1 MLRPEFSQGA
11 HSQNLHITI
20 RLHRSADLSGT
31 CLVAPTCRRRFIH
44 WTEAKRRLMLTE
56 SRVAVSRAT
65 AAARAMGAPAS
76 NSLIFCTW
84 GAKRRLKLTVGV
96 DVAGIWSARDCI
108 PASQPE

>member
-31 CLVAPTCRRRFIH
+31 CLVAPICRRRFIH
-44 WTEAKRRLMLTE
+44 WAEAKRRLMLTE
-56 SRVAVSRAT
+56 SRVAVSKAT
-65 AAARAMGAPAS
+65 AARAMGAPAS

-96 DVAGIWSARDCI
+96 DVAGIWSARAWI
-108 PASQPE
+108 PPSQPE